1 MGHILFN
8 IFVLDVRQGLPE
20 MVNHKFYA
28 DDLKLIEPVC
38 STGRARLQ
46 EAIDAVVS
54 WCLKNDM
61 ISAAKCA
68 VLSSFGLD
76 PPFNLAGVPLPS
88 LPHYRD
94 LGVLVDPELL
104 FSAHLASILRSTA
117 MVSNMIFRCFV
128 GKDPE
133 FYLRLYTSLLIP
145 RLTYCSEVW
154 RPFRISDLVSL
165 ERVQR
170 RRFLRRVAA
179 RCSVPLESLPPLP
192 PVSELFDRADKKL
205 FERLTQ
211 LESFN
216 SILTVQVN
224 DRRRGSIISTKS
236 RARTDIVN
244 NSYAWRFA
252 CSSRRG

>member
-1 MGHILFN
+1 MI
-8 IFVLDVRQGLPE
+8 
-20 MVNHKFYA
+20 
-28 DDLKLIEPVC
+28 
-38 STGRARLQ
+38 
-46 EAIDAVVS
+46 
-54 WCLKNDM
+54 

-68 VLSSFGLD
+68 VLSSCDLD
-76 PPFNLAGVPLPS
+76 VPFDLAGVPLPS

-94 LGVLVDPELL
+94 LGVLVDPELR
-104 FSAHLASILRSTA
+104 FSAHLASVLGSAA

-128 GKDPE
+128 GKDPK

-154 RPFRISDLVSL
+154 RPFRGSDLDSL
-165 ERVQR
+165 ERVQ

-192 PVSELFDRADKKL
+192 PLSVLFDRADKKL

-216 SILTVQVN
+216 SIFTLQEN
-224 DRRRGSIISTKS
+224 DRRSGSIISTKS
-236 RARTDIVN
+236 RARIDIVN

-252 CSSRRG
+252 RSSRRG